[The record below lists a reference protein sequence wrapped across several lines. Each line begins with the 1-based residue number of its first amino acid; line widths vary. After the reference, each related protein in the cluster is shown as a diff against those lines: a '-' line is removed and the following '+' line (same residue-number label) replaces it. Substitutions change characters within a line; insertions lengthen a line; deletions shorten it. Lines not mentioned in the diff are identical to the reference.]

1 MSFRRGFKLV
11 AAADLR
17 GGYIAELESRYGNAY
32 LSLIFYDEQ
41 QHELREFLEKHDGQV
56 MLYLGPVPKATAT
69 AEVIRPNDKPI
80 PIEELQQTAEYLAK
94 YKRLID
100 KERNK

>member
-1 MSFRRGFKLV
+1 VSFRRGFKLV
-11 AAADLR
+11 ADADLT

-41 QHELREFLEKHDGQV
+41 QNELREFLEKHDGQV
-56 MLYLGPVPKATAT
+56 MLYLGPVPKVTAT
-69 AEVIRPNDKPI
+69 AEVIQHNKAMPV
-80 PIEELQQTAEYLAK
+80 EELQQTADYLVK